1 MDILTERNSV
11 KLTTDGMVNIRQ
23 LFGIAA
29 SSYSMDDYFH
39 TVRLA
44 GGGIVWPTL
53 LMPSSVMNLH
63 TSTVVEYDALL
74 REIGSLWSN

>member
-1 MDILTERNSV
+1 
-11 KLTTDGMVNIRQ
+11 
-23 LFGIAA
+23 
-29 SSYSMDDYFH
+29 MDDYFH

-63 TSTVVEYDALL
+63 TSAVVEYDALL
-74 REIGSLWSN
+74 REIGSLWSD